1 MASATIPD
9 VRTDKGFLPRQTKL
23 LLGAFIIFAAI
34 GAYVFT
40 SVNATQQYFLTLS
53 EVKAKGDLALTE
65 TVRVGG
71 NLAPNSTHINS
82 KDTTAQ
88 FTLTDGTNV
97 LPVVYRGILPDTF
110 EKSTQVIAE
119 GKVGPDGVFHAS
131 LVLAK
136 CPSKYDP
143 SQIDWH
149 SSSDPGNLD
158 YSTK

>member
-1 MASATIPD
+1 MASATIPE

-23 LLGAFIIFAAI
+23 LLGAFIILAAI

-53 EVKAKGDLALTE
+53 EVKAKGDLTRTE

-71 NLAPNSTHINS
+71 NLAPNSTHINT

-97 LPVVYRGILPDTF
+97 LPVVYKGILPDTF

-119 GKVGPDGVFHAS
+119 GKIGPDGVFHAS

-149 SSSDPGNLD
+149 SSTEQGNLN
-158 YSTK
+158 YQP